1 MKNNNLENVP
11 EILDENYYVEKK
23 KNGTLSILYYFVVM
37 YILGTVAQFIL
48 MFIAPLVTGIELMDP
63 ETQEILPQNMDFIMS
78 WTQIVIYTS
87 LTIGLVL
94 LSKKYLL
101 KYLTDFKNNWKK
113 LSLEIVIGI
122 GIFLGTNILSSLF
135 IQLLEI
141 ESESA
146 NEEAIIRM
154 LHGDYKL
161 IITFIIIVLGPLC
174 EEIIFRHSLF
184 SLFRKNTNKWTKI
197 LISGAIFGS
206 VHFLLTII
214 EYLSASV
221 EFELIITELLLGIT
235 YIASGVA
242 LGYIYTRC
250 KENLIPV
257 LIIHIFNNI
266 LAAIQILSN

>member
-1 MKNNNLENVP
+1 MKNNNLENVT

-257 LIIHIFNNI
+257 LIIHIFNNLI
-266 LAAIQILSN
+266 AATEIFLM

>member
-1 MKNNNLENVP
+1 MENNNLENVT
-11 EILDENYYVEKK
+11 EILDDKQLEEKK
-23 KNGTLSILYYFVVM
+23 KKATLSIIYYIIIMYFV
-37 YILGTVAQFIL
+37 GTIAQIIL
-48 MFIAPLVTGIELMDP
+48 MFIAPLITGIELMHP
-63 ETQEILPQNMDFIMS
+63 ETMEIYQPNMDFIMS

-113 LSLEIVIGI
+113 LSLEIVIGL

-214 EYLSASV
+214 EYLSAGV

-242 LGYIYTRC
+242 LGYIYSRS

-257 LIIHIFNNI
+257 LIIHIFNNLI
-266 LAAIQILSN
+266 AATEIFLM